1 MDNREQQTLLKRVF
15 VNDVDAY
22 SSRHIAE
29 VLGKSDAGEESDD
42 DGEAEENASP
52 RQEPVFLVLG
62 TVSSSSRER
71 LQFLHQQ
78 HKSPAREELF
88 QLLLECD
95 VVVYNI
101 TESSTQ
107 QQVEE
112 ATWAVTALQDEMQS
126 FQSRKCF
133 ILISSVM
140 TWAMTKPSDAD
151 NPEAPRSEEEFIR
164 RRPHPSFR
172 NHNNLEKLVLKLPRG
187 KTSKLKGYVVGA
199 GLQYGMGENIFHYF
213 FKVSWLMQDSKIPI
227 FGSGTNHIPMIHVCD
242 LGRVIRSLIKLRPK
256 AKYILAI
263 DDSKNTL
270 EEIVKTISD
279 VLGPEKV
286 YKLPLED
293 AITMKAFKPEELDC
307 LSINLRFDASIV
319 NDTFSFDWTCKEGM
333 VENMK
338 SIANEYKH
346 TRKLLP
352 IKICLVGPPAV
363 GKTTVAKKLCQ
374 HYKIHRIDINSMIEE
389 KIAQL
394 RETINGGDL
403 DDNSEEAAAAAQQQL
418 ELINQSMENNQGQLA
433 EHQLFDILQEKL
445 YSKPCSNQGFVLD
458 GFPETSEQAKMSFS
472 GKFGPSCD
480 FCCSEEEPEN
490 KDSELMSK
498 IPRYNKVITPEHVF
512 AFDASDDFLTKRV
525 QEVPESIAEKMCYT
539 QEEFLPRLARYRQ
552 LFSTEETLLD
562 FFDHRE
568 IHPEHIEIS
577 SDDLEY
583 TRVMKKITEIVGVPN
598 NYGACPEELE
608 EENQRREEERKLKLA
623 AETAERKRRKEA
635 ALAEMTA
642 HYEEWKKNLLV
653 VKQQESELL
662 EAKALP
668 LRNYLM
674 KYVMPSLSEAMLEC
688 SKVRPEDPVDFLAEH
703 LLRNNKED

>member
-1 MDNREQQTLLKRVF
+1 
-15 VNDVDAY
+15 
-22 SSRHIAE
+22 
-29 VLGKSDAGEESDD
+29 
-42 DGEAEENASP
+42 
-52 RQEPVFLVLG
+52 
-62 TVSSSSRER
+62 
-71 LQFLHQQ
+71 
-78 HKSPAREELF
+78 
-88 QLLLECD
+88 
-95 VVVYNI
+95 
-101 TESSTQ
+101 
-107 QQVEE
+107 
-112 ATWAVTALQDEMQS
+112 MQN
-126 FQSRKCF
+126 FPSRKRF

-151 NPEAPRSEEEFIR
+151 NPEAPRSEEEYIR

-242 LGRVIRSLIKLRPK
+242 LGRVIQSLIKLRPK

-270 EEIVKTISD
+270 EEIVKAISD

-319 NDTFSFDWTCKEGM
+319 NDTFGFDWTCKEGM

-346 TRKLLP
+346 TRKLIP

-363 GKTTVAKKLCQ
+363 GKTTVANKLCQ

-389 KIAQL
+389 KMAQL
-394 RETINGGDL
+394 RETINGADL
-403 DDNSEEAAAAAQQQL
+403 DDNSEEAAAAAQQEL

-433 EHQLFDILQEKL
+433 EDQLFDILREKL
-445 YSKPCSNQGFVLD
+445 YSKQCSNQGFVLD
-458 GFPETSEQAKMSFS
+458 GFPETSEQAKKIF
-472 GKFGPSCD
+472 
-480 FCCSEEEPEN
+480 SEEEPEN
-490 KDSELMSK
+490 KDPELMSI

-512 AFDASDDFLTKRV
+512 ALDASDDFLTKRV
-525 QEVPESIAEKMCYT
+525 QDVPESMAEKMCYT
-539 QEEFLPRLARYRQ
+539 QEEFVPRLVRYRQ
-552 LFSTEETLLD
+552 LFSTKETLLD

-583 TRVMKKITEIVGVPN
+583 TRVMKKITESVGMPK
-598 NYGACPEELE
+598 NYDACPEEQE
-608 EENQRREEERKLKLA
+608 GEDQRREEERKLKLA
-623 AETAERKRRKEA
+623 AETAERKKRKEA

-642 HYEEWKKNLLV
+642 HYEEWKMNLLV

-688 SKVRPEDPVDFLAEH
+688 SKVRPEDPVDFLVPTQQCVRKPRIGGSVPLIRFYFAFAG
-703 LLRNNKED
+703 

>member
-1 MDNREQQTLLKRVF
+1 KVFLMDNRKQQTLPKRVF

-29 VLGKSDAGEESDD
+29 VRRKSSQV
-42 DGEAEENASP
+42 
-52 RQEPVFLVLG
+52 R
-62 TVSSSSRER
+62 RR
-71 LQFLHQQ
+71 L
-78 HKSPAREELF
+78 KSINCRIFSGLTRTGFTREELF

-112 ATWAVTALQDEMQS
+112 ATWAVTALQEEMQN
-126 FQSRKCF
+126 FPSRKRF

-151 NPEAPRSEEEFIR
+151 NPEAPRSEEEYIR

-187 KTSKLKGYVVGA
+187 VRYNNKTSKLKGYVVGA

-242 LGRVIRSLIKLRPK
+242 LGRVIQSLIKLRPK

-270 EEIVKTISD
+270 EEIVKVASEFICAS
-279 VLGPEKV
+279 
-286 YKLPLED
+286 
-293 AITMKAFKPEELDC
+293 FQPEELDC

-319 NDTFSFDWTCKEGM
+319 NDTFGFDWTCKEGM

-346 TRKLLP
+346 TRKLIP

-363 GKTTVAKKLCQ
+363 GKTTVANKLCQ

-389 KIAQL
+389 KMAQL
-394 RETINGGDL
+394 VSRSREQ
-403 DDNSEEAAAAAQQQL
+403 EL
-418 ELINQSMENNQGQLA
+418 ELINQSQLA
-433 EHQLFDILQEKL
+433 EDQLFDILREKL
-445 YSKPCSNQGFVLD
+445 YSKQCSNQGFVLD
-458 GFPETSEQAKMSFS
+458 GFPETSEQAKKIFS
-472 GKFGPSCD
+472 GKF
-480 FCCSEEEPEN
+480 EEEPEN
-490 KDSELMSK
+490 KDPELMSI
-498 IPRYNKVITPEHVF
+498 IPRYNKHVF
-512 AFDASDDFLTKRV
+512 ALDASDDFLTKRV
-525 QEVPESIAEKMCYT
+525 QDVPESMAEKMCYT
-539 QEEFLPRLARYRQ
+539 QEEFVPRLVRYRQ
-552 LFSTEETLLD
+552 LFSTKETLLD

-583 TRVMKKITEIVGVPN
+583 TRVMKKITESVGMPK
-598 NYGACPEELE
+598 NYDACPEEQE
-608 EENQRREEERKLKLA
+608 GEDQRREEERKLKLA
-623 AETAERKRRKEA
+623 AETAERKKRKEA

-642 HYEEWKKNLLV
+642 HYEEWKMNLLV